1 MSLRRR
7 PLNETRH
14 RSWRG
19 HLRRSEPAKSWVN
32 KQGRFREGV
41 QLPPVTEPVV
51 GDWSTPAPA
60 PRARPIL
67 DVPPRCDFT
76 ETVVGEAIA
85 TATVKLE
92 DSPEHLGDRTGLD
105 ASIRYET
112 ASGGRGI
119 LAIETKLTEQFSAKH
134 YGLDHRPDYATYCSS
149 AGNPFDQDR
158 LEELTD
164 TRWNQL
170 WRNQMLAESVRVE
183 EELDDAI
190 QVVVYPER
198 ATDTAKLVAG
208 YRDLLARPDAVID
221 LTIEALLDRLQPHVA
236 PADTSGLADVR
247 TRYVDLHLSRP
258 LYEAFRAGDQPFE
271 RGPE

>member
-1 MSLRRR
+1 MLRAEDAEAGRNFLTDGIR
-7 PLNETRH
+7 EVAEKRIDEGGTV
-14 RSWRG
+14 
-19 HLRRSEPAKSWVN
+19 EP
-32 KQGRFREGV
+32 F
-41 QLPPVTEPVV
+41 
-51 GDWSTPAPA
+51 
-60 PRARPIL
+60 RARHNMLSSMPMCFNL
-67 DVPPRCDFT
+67 FGQLELRPELSRHFT

-92 DSPEHLGDRTGLD
+92 DSPEHLGDRTGVD

-134 YGLDHRPDYATYCSS
+134 YGLDHRSNYATYYSS

-183 EELDDAI
+183 EELEDAI

-208 YRDLLARPDAVID
+208 YRDLLTRPDAVID

-236 PADTSGLADVR
+236 PADTRWLADFR